1 MKKFSNNLE
10 AITWLE
16 NQVRFNNKKDLNLLF
31 QSYNKLN
38 LNLSNTKKIHI
49 GGTNGKGSTAAF
61 ISSALI
67 NNNLKV
73 GLFTSPYLV
82 KFNERIKINNIDIN
96 DSDILSLINYFYNFN
111 EELFNELNYKL
122 SFFEIITL
130 MAFKHFSDNNCDV
143 IIIEIGI
150 GGRLDST
157 NIINY
162 DATVITNIGFD
173 HMKVL
178 GDTLEA
184 IALEKVGALKLNGH
198 LITTANSQSDTFN
211 NYASNV
217 EATLN
222 IIDKSLIKPVN
233 TNLFYYKDNL
243 FNINLMGDYQRE
255 NAVLAYETVKYLYNF
270 SDDKII
276 DSLKDT
282 YWPGRLEQIKPNV
295 YIDGA
300 HNKPAIE
307 ALFRNVNSIFK
318 DKKVTVVF
326 SALKDKDIN
335 EMLNIIK
342 SYNFKI
348 VLTSFPDFRFE
359 SLEQYTT
366 NDIKYVEDSV
376 TLLND
381 LSNVIKEDEVLIITG
396 SLHFIG
402 YIKNQFK

>member
-198 LITTANSQSDTFN
+198 LITTASSQSDTFN

>member
-222 IIDKSLIKPVN
+222 IINKSLIKPVN

>member
-1 MKKFSNNLE
+1 MKKFSNNIE

-31 QSYNKLN
+31 QTYNKLN

-198 LITTANSQSDTFN
+198 LITTASSQSDTFN